1 MTVLADTTATHLVN
15 EPVES
20 IDLAAW
26 LFSLSDTAY
35 QACSQAHIA
44 AGTSRSDD
52 GKRMSINVER
62 IAGNMLI
69 QHYVEDIAEPNHV
82 RVNSLSDLFTDGG
95 ATQLE
100 ITWELM
106 VRPVDD
112 ATSEFSNRVI
122 VRSTPSF
129 LEMLKQAGISDI
141 GGVIAQFTAGA
152 ETHNQE
158 ETPLFARDIALKASQ
173 QLWSATRSQPA

>member
-1 MTVLADTTATHLVN
+1 MTVLADTTATHLLN

-44 AGTSRSDD
+44 AGTSRSDN

-69 QHYVEDIAEPNHV
+69 QHYVEDIAEPHHV

-100 ITWELM
+100 ITWELL

-112 ATSEFSNRVI
+112 ATSAFSNRVI

-129 LEMLKQAGISDI
+129 LEMLKQAGISDV

-152 ETHNQE
+152 EAHNRE
-158 ETPLFARDIALKASQ
+158 ETPLFARDIGLKASQ
-173 QLWSATRSQPA
+173 QLWSAPRSQPA

>member
-15 EPVES
+15 SPVES

-26 LFSLSDTAY
+26 LFSLSDAAY

-44 AGTSRSDD
+44 AGTSRTDD

-69 QHYVEDIAEPNHV
+69 QHYVEDIAEPHHV
-82 RVNSLSDLFTDGG
+82 RVNSVSDLFTDGG
-95 ATQLE
+95 ATQLA
-100 ITWELM
+100 ITWELT
-106 VRPVDD
+106 VTPVDD
-112 ATSEFSNRVI
+112 ATSELANRVI

-141 GGVIAQFTAGA
+141 DGVIAQFTAA
-152 ETHNQE
+152 TEAHNRE
-158 ETPLFARDIALKASQ
+158 ETPLFARDMGLKTRQ